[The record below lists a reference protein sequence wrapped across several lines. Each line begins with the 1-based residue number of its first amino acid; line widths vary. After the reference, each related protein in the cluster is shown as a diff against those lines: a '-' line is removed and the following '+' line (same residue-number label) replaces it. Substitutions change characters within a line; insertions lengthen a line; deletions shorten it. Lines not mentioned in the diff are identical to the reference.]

1 MRNAEACLYGA
12 GCFLRV
18 PQRLLLH
25 EGTAYADA
33 EFGAAFRALRAKA
46 GAALDRRLVLCLL
59 LLLER
64 ARGAASAWAPFLRV
78 LPASY
83 GAAPRPGHPF
93 ANMSTMRGSACPGMA
108 LLYTC

>member
-1 MRNAEACLYGA
+1 M
-12 GCFLRV
+12 

-33 EFGAAFRALRAKA
+33 EFGAAFGALRAEA

-64 ARGAASAWAPFLRV
+64 ARRDASAWAPFIRV

-83 GAAPRPGHPF
+83 GTPLCNTVRRSG
-93 ANMSTMRGSACPGMA
+93 GSMHR
-108 LLYTC
+108 

>member
-1 MRNAEACLYGA
+1 MLCGA

-25 EGTAYADA
+25 EGSAYADA
-33 EFGAAFRALRAKA
+33 DFGAAFCALRAEA

-64 ARGAASAWAPFLRV
+64 ARGDASAWAPFIRV

-83 GAAPRPGHPF
+83 GTPYNVGNTVRSYEHGA
-93 ANMSTMRGSACPGMA
+93 
-108 LLYTC
+108 

>member
-1 MRNAEACLYGA
+1 M
-12 GCFLRV
+12 

-33 EFGAAFRALRAKA
+33 EFGAAFGALRAEA

-64 ARGAASAWAPFLRV
+64 ARGDASAWAPFIRV

-83 GAAPRPGHPF
+83 GTPHY
-93 ANMSTMRGSACPGMA
+93 NTVRGYGGSMHR
-108 LLYTC
+108 